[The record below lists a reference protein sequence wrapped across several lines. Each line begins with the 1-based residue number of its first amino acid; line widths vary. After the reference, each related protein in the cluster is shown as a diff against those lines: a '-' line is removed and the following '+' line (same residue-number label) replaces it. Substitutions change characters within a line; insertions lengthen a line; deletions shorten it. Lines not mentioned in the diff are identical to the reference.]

1 MVNVASYIWYP
12 FQLMTAYTC
21 KSDVVK
27 ISYKSFHAAASANVH
42 NTPKKENFG
51 LYYYVSCGF
60 FFF

>member
-1 MVNVASYIWYP
+1 
-12 FQLMTAYTC
+12 MTAYTC

-60 FFF
+60 FFLI